1 MKVAVTSE
9 GRDLDSRVDPRF
21 GRSRY
26 LLVIDSETLDN
37 KVLENESS
45 GSAHGAGIGT
55 AQTLVREGV
64 KSVITGRI
72 GPNAYNACKAAGIKV
87 YSGFD
92 GIVRDAVEK
101 LSRGELELTHGPDG
115 RGHQGM
121 GGGMGRRR
129 QGLDGGEV

>member
-9 GRDLDSRVDPRF
+9 GRDIESNVDPRF

-26 LLVIDSETLDN
+26 ILIVDSDTYEAKTLT
-37 KVLENESS
+37 NESS

-55 AQTLVREGV
+55 AQMLAAEKVDA
-64 KSVITGRI
+64 VITGRI
-72 GPNAYNACKAAGIKV
+72 GPNAFNACKAAGIKV
-87 YSGFD
+87 YSGVVGD
-92 GIVRDAVEK
+92 IRGAVEK
-101 LSRGELELTHGPDG
+101 LKNGSLIVTGAPDG

-129 QGLDGGEV
+129 QG

>member
-9 GRDLDSRVDPRF
+9 GKDLDSRVDPRF

-26 LLVIDSETLDN
+26 LLIIDSETLDT
-37 KVLENESS
+37 KVLDNESS

-64 KSVITGRI
+64 NSVITGRI
-72 GPNAYNACKAAGIKV
+72 GPNAYNACSAAGIKI
-87 YSGFD
+87 YSGVG
-92 GIVRDAVEK
+92 GIVKNALEK
-101 LSRGELELTHGPDG
+101 LNSGELELTRGPDG
-115 RGHQGM
+115 RGHFGM

-129 QGLDGGEV
+129 Q